1 MGKEKKFH
9 VYPQIHMLWSNITF
23 DLKHYIVF
31 VKIKPPTGHIT
42 FWIFWHFWPIG
53 GHWKKRIQKMKTIF
67 LIAETAMGS
76 PLDRCQ
82 SENL

>member
-1 MGKEKKFH
+1 MGIKSYQEKNAKPMEKELAQSDI
-9 VYPQIHMLWSNITF
+9 P
-23 DLKHYIVF
+23 
-31 VKIKPPTGHIT
+31 VKRKIQNTIQNCRFPEI
-42 FWIFWHFWPIG
+42 WHFWPIG